1 MWEQLD
7 PGLVKKIRAKL
18 EEELSKKEI
27 ETIQYWL
34 EELNKVYNRHRE
46 IITLQNAVKELS
58 NRMQNRIRALKEK
71 I

>member
-7 PGLVKKIRAKL
+7 PGLIKKIRAKL

-46 IITLQNAVKELS
+46 IITLQNAIKELS

>member
-7 PGLVKKIRAKL
+7 PGLIKKIKAKL

-46 IITLQNAVKELS
+46 IITLQNAIKELS

>member
-7 PGLVKKIRAKL
+7 PGLIKKIRAKL

-34 EELNKVYNRHRE
+34 EELNKVYTRHRE
-46 IITLQNAVKELS
+46 IITLQNAIKELS

>member
-7 PGLVKKIRAKL
+7 PGLIKKIRAKL

-34 EELNKVYNRHRE
+34 EELNKVYNHHRE
-46 IITLQNAVKELS
+46 IITLQNAIKELS

>member
-7 PGLVKKIRAKL
+7 PGLIKKIRAKL

-34 EELNKVYNRHRE
+34 EELNKVYTRHRE
-46 IITLQNAVKELS
+46 ITTLQNAIKELS

>member
-7 PGLVKKIRAKL
+7 PGLIKKIRAKL

-34 EELNKVYNRHRE
+34 EELIKVYNRHRE
-46 IITLQNAVKELS
+46 IITLQNAIKELS